1 LWEVSHSMVL
11 SISIPEYGDLEIA
24 HVLFDLNGTL
34 ACEGKIGPSTRQRLV
49 ALGGQADLVVMSA
62 DTHGTLAAECAGLP
76 LRIHRVEDGPGA
88 PQKLALL
95 DTLGA
100 ARTIAVGNGRN
111 DVQMLRAAAL
121 GIAILGP
128 EGAARDALLAADV
141 CFATIDDALDSL
153 LNPRRLVA
161 TLRG

>member
-1 LWEVSHSMVL
+1 MALTIE
-11 SISIPEYGDLEIA
+11 IPEYGVLQIE

-34 ACEGKIGPSTRQRLV
+34 ACEGKIAPSTRQRLV
-49 ALGGQADLVVMSA
+49 ALGRRVDVIVMSA

-76 LRIHRVEDGPGA
+76 LQIHRVEAGAGA

-95 DTLGA
+95 QALGA

-111 DVQMLRAAAL
+111 DVQMLQAAAL

-128 EGAARDALLAADV
+128 EGAAKEALLAADL
-141 CFATIDDALDSL
+141 CFSEIDDALDTL
-153 LNPRRLVA
+153 LNARRLIA

>member
-1 LWEVSHSMVL
+1 MSWH
-11 SISIPEYGDLEIA
+11 IDIPDYGELVIEYI
-24 HVLFDLNGTL
+24 LFDLNGTL
-34 ACEGKIGPSTRQRLV
+34 ACEGRIVPSTRQRLA
-49 ALGGQADLVVMSA
+49 ALGGQVDLVVMSA

-76 LRIHRVEDGPGA
+76 LQIRRVGAGAGA

-95 DTLGA
+95 EALGP
-100 ARTIAVGNGRN
+100 ARTAAVGNGRN

-128 EGAARDALLAADV
+128 EGAAREALLAADIW
-141 CFATIDDALDSL
+141 FATIDDALDSL